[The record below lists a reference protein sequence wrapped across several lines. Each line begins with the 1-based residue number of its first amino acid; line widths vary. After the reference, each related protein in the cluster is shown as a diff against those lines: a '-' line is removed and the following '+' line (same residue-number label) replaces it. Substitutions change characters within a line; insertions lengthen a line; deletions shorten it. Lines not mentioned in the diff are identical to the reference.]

1 MPVPMFDPDSHER
14 GDKYSLHLDVPNHE
28 QITIPILLVRGANPG
43 PRLVV
48 SAAVHGDEF
57 EGVRAIFEVVE
68 QIDPAEMAGDLL
80 AVPVANPP
88 AFWAGTR
95 TSPLDGAN
103 LARVFPGSPDD
114 GPTPAIA
121 HILGEAVISKAD
133 FYLDLH
139 SAGVACLM
147 PTMAGYHSDD
157 PRGRDAAES
166 FGAAVI
172 WGHPEIAP
180 GRTISFA
187 HERGIPWLYTE
198 ARGAGRI
205 DSGDLRT
212 FRQGVLNIMRHLAI
226 LPGEVEIHTPIR
238 YRLLGDGN
246 IEAGLTCGADGFLI
260 PGVELFDPVEKG
272 QELGRTVNLHGETI
286 ETFHSPDTG
295 IVALVRQFPV
305 VKPGDALFVVTGI
318 DEP

>member
-1 MPVPMFDPDSHER
+1 MTASTFDPDSYER
-14 GDKYSLHLDVPNHE
+14 GGKYSLDLEVPNHPD
-28 QITIPILLVRGANPG
+28 ITIPVLLVRGARAG
-43 PRLVV
+43 ARLVI

-68 QIDPAEMAGDLL
+68 QIDPAEMSGDLL
-80 AVPVANPP
+80 AAPVANPP

-103 LARVFPGSPDD
+103 LARVFPGSRDG
-114 GPTPAIA
+114 GPTRAIA
-121 HILGEAVISKAD
+121 HTLAEGLISKAD

-147 PTMAGYHSDD
+147 PTMAGYSAND
-157 PRGRDAAES
+157 PRGRDAAEC

-172 WGHPEIAP
+172 WGHPDVAP

-198 ARGAGRI
+198 ARGGGRI
-205 DSGDLRT
+205 HPEDLQT
-212 FRQGVLNIMRHLAI
+212 FRRGVLNLMRHLNI
-226 LPGEVEIHTPIR
+226 LPGKIAAETPIR
-238 YRLLGDGN
+238 HRLLGDGN
-246 IEAGLTCGADGFLI
+246 IEAGLNC
-260 PGVELFDPVEKG
+260 GVEGFFLPAVDLLDTVTKG

-286 ETFHSPDTG
+286 ETFRATDAG
-295 IVALVRQFPV
+295 IVVLIRQFAV
-305 VKPGDALFVVTGI
+305 VKPGDAMFVVTSAE
-318 DEP
+318 EP